1 MSGLESSL
9 FRFSAQS
16 PMTSH
21 KMQLLLTLLLGST
34 IDFLA
39 IFISA
44 LVIYISTKRE
54 TKNVLLPQVCGNPT
68 QVQM

>member
-9 FRFSAQS
+9 FRFVAQS

-44 LVIYISTKRE
+44 LVIYISTKQK
-54 TKNVLLPQVCGNPT
+54 TKNVLLPQVCGNST

>member
-1 MSGLESSL
+1 MSGLESSF

-16 PMTSH
+16 PMTSD
-21 KMQLLLTLLLGST
+21 KMQLMLTLLLGST

-54 TKNVLLPQVCGNPT
+54 TTNVLLPQVCGNPT